1 MYNGD
6 EVLMLQSKIHHT
18 MKQVADFYNLYI
30 VSKAIDVLQTRMEC
44 LVTKNMFNDYT
55 YVNNDRLR

>member
-30 VSKAIDVLQTRMEC
+30 VSKAIDVLQTRM
-44 LVTKNMFNDYT
+44 
-55 YVNNDRLR
+55 